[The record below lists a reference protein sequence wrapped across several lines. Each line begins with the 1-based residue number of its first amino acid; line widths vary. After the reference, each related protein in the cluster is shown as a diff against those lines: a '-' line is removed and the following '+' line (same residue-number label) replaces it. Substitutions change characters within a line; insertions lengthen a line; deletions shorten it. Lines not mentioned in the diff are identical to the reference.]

1 MKDYLQVWKVNDKIT
16 SYRFPI
22 IKIICCLVFG
32 VLSFFRFDI
41 FPGLAPVGE
50 YKVLDKLLYLF
61 LWALVLVI
69 YVSIAEMITL
79 HDRKSEAKT
88 KKTKIRP
95 DAKGIELPL
104 DKIYALL
111 KENDIMD
118 FVAQAGS
125 ASVRF
130 GASSDYAGNQY
141 FHKRYY
147 LDSQEFTDLAPF
159 SLELDKLRGENGLI
173 KIIRVDD
180 VPAHKY
186 FK

>member
-22 IKIICCLVFG
+22 IKIVCCLILG
-32 VLSFFRFDI
+32 VLFFFRFDI
-41 FPGLAPVGE
+41 FLGLAPVGE
-50 YKVLDKLLYLF
+50 HTLLGKLLYLF
-61 LWALVLVI
+61 IWALVFVI
-69 YVSIAEMITL
+69 YISIAEMIKL
-79 HDRKSEAKT
+79 HDRKIEAKT
-88 KKTKIRP
+88 KKTKVRS
-95 DAKGIELPL
+95 DTKGIELPL

-118 FVAQAGS
+118 FVAQAGN

-141 FHKRYY
+141 FDKRYY
-147 LDSQEFTDLAPF
+147 LDGKEFTDLAPF
-159 SLELDKLRGENGLI
+159 AQELDKLRGENGLI